1 MLNVKRLHRVWTERG
16 KEREKERGEGAIQ
29 SRILDFSLQWFR
41 LCLTLAAA
49 QSNMPLCWRE
59 RAMETWFLLF
69 FSWLNPW
76 LVVNTKRSCCLNII
90 CYENASST
98 RRGNHRWISTPFLHV
113 WSAFKPVLLHTCLG
127 KKKKNKC
134 ILRVQLLIVSVSSLT
149 SRHSAE
155 NC

>member
-113 WSAFKPVLLHTCLG
+113 WSAFKPRSCFTPCSCIHVWE
-127 KKKKNKC
+127 KKKKMQSKGPAFDC
-134 ILRVQLLIVSVSSLT
+134 VCVQFDQ
-149 SRHSAE
+149 
-155 NC
+155 